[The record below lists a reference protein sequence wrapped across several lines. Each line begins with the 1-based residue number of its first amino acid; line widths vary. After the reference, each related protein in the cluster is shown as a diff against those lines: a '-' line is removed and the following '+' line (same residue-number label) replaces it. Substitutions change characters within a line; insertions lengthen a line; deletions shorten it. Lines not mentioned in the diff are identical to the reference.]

1 MDLRETFSGFCRI
14 LNSCC
19 TSIEAPR
26 RASCTGYQDPSGTYS
41 PMKTS
46 YQTLLILIVF
56 TCSPHLKG
64 ADDAKKV
71 TFVDDVLPILE
82 NKCANCHNPDESKG
96 GLDLSSFS
104 ATLIGGSGG
113 EIVVSQDAG
122 SSRIFTLAA
131 HKEEPFM
138 PPKGTAATEKE
149 LKVISDWITGGL
161 LETKS
166 SKARKTDKPKIDFD
180 SITSTGKP
188 EGPPAMPEHLILQPE
203 VVAARSNA
211 VPALAHSPWAPI
223 LAVAG
228 QKQILLYHSEDY
240 DLLGVLPYPEGFP
253 QTLNFSPNGAYL
265 SCGGGRGGKSG
276 NVVAW
281 DLKTGER
288 IIEVGKEYD
297 IVLGADVSPDLKTAV
312 MGGPGRSIKL
322 WDTVAGEQIN
332 SIKKH
337 SDWMLCAGYSPDGVI
352 FATGGRNGGLYVW
365 EAATGYE
372 FYTLKGHTKG
382 VTGLDWRADGNVLAS
397 CSEDGQVMLW
407 EMTGGKQIKK
417 WEAHKGGV
425 LAIAYAPDGKIA
437 TVGRDKTAKIWEG
450 DGKAIRSIA
459 ASDDIVLSVAFSHD
473 SKRVFTGDWNG
484 NIKVWDAE
492 NGTEIA
498 TIDPNP
504 PTIDVQLAYSE
515 KRITE
520 LTTSLPKLE
529 LGVKAISTELAKA
542 REGEAAANKAL
553 SLVTTALNTQKA
565 AVTKLDA
572 QVKALTPQVD
582 QAVKDLAAK
591 NAAAKTTTV
600 ASTAANAALKAPQV
614 LVTKLIGELKTR
626 EAALLAATTALNAA
640 KAEAAKPALDDAQKK
655 QHAALAAAQVNATK
669 VKQAADAA
677 LAAKT
682 AEVAA
687 ITPQSQAANKAATDA
702 KAQLDNGNKSIA
714 AAQGALTAVTAARAS
729 ADAAL
734 VAASKDGKTPPMN
747 LVDAQMAAAA
757 KEREAQGAL
766 QNSKNALVA
775 VQVNQKKAADLQVQ
789 IAAKLTAANTAAG
802 TLKQDQANKN
812 TAFTSAG
819 AAFKPLQDAAVA
831 GAARVAQAKVNLTA
845 KTTSFQQNEKARND
859 HKVALDKANASLAA
873 AVGNSNTL
881 KTKLAAEQAAAK
893 VSTDGL
899 AAKQKQLAD
908 SKTQLVATTAEMKKS
923 EAAVAASTKAR
934 DGAKA
939 VVAAV
944 VKKDA
949 DSKKSIE
956 LAKLELENT
965 KFLKKKW
972 QAAAINLTAHKESE
986 NLDDMKFDLEDMKEG
1001 EVVAKNVVTV
1011 ATKARTEAE
1020 STLAS
1025 AQKTVV
1031 DGTMQLK
1038 EKSSSV
1044 LERALKLVASR
1055 AVAELREGAIQKQP
1069 GQNPLTLASNTTTEP
1084 PFKDTVEDGMEEE
1097 EEKIEIVAAQ
1107 TLSYKTPDEI
1117 NAEVDDLKKRL
1128 IELEQFLA
1136 TTYQEADKTKTTVDM
1151 ASKVARETPKL
1162 IAERT
1167 EAEKQAAKELTDAE
1181 AERKRQEQILVEQ
1194 AKKIDELKKKYIAT
1208 FPKRD

>member
-1 MDLRETFSGFCRI
+1 
-14 LNSCC
+14 
-19 TSIEAPR
+19 
-26 RASCTGYQDPSGTYS
+26 
-41 PMKTS
+41 MKTS
-46 YQTLLILIVF
+46 YQTLLILTVF

-64 ADDAKKV
+64 ADEAKKV

-82 NKCANCHNPDESKG
+82 NKCVNCHNPDESKG

-104 ATLIGGSGG
+104 AAMNGGSGG
-113 EIVVSQDAG
+113 DIVVSQDAN
-122 SSRIFTLAA
+122 SSRIYTLTA

-149 LKVISDWITGGL
+149 LKVIADWVAGGL

-166 SKARKTDKPKIDFD
+166 SKARKSDKPKVDLN

-203 VVAARSNA
+203 VVADRPNA

-228 QKQILLYHSEDY
+228 QKQILLYHSEDC

-265 SCGGGRGGKSG
+265 SCGGGRAGKSG

-297 IVLGADVSPDLKTAV
+297 IVLGADVSPDLKTAI
-312 MGGPGRSIKL
+312 MGGPDRNIKL

-337 SDWMLCAGYSPDGVI
+337 SDWMLTAGYSPDGVI

-382 VTGLDWRADGNVLAS
+382 VTDIAWRPDGNVLAS

-407 EMTGGKQIKK
+407 EMNEGKQIKK
-417 WEAHKGGV
+417 WEAHKAGV
-425 LAIAYAPDGKIA
+425 LALAYAPNGNIA
-437 TVGRDKTAKIWEG
+437 TVGRDNTAKIWQG
-450 DGKAIRSIA
+450 DGKAIRTIK
-459 ASDDIVLSVAFSHD
+459 ASDDIVLSVAFSQD
-473 SKRVFTGDWNG
+473 SKRIFTGDWHG

-492 NGTEIA
+492 NGAEVA

-515 KRITE
+515 KRLTE
-520 LTTSLPKLE
+520 LTSTLPKLE
-529 LGVKAISTELAKA
+529 QGVKAISTELAKA
-542 REGEAAANKAL
+542 REAEAAANKAL
-553 SLVTTALNTQKA
+553 SDITTAFNTQKA

-582 QAVKDLAAK
+582 QAGKEVAAK
-591 NAAAKTTTV
+591 NAAVKATTD
-600 ASTAANAALKAPQV
+600 ALTAATAALKAPQD
-614 LVTKLIGELKTR
+614 LVAKLTGELKAK
-626 EAALLAATTALNAA
+626 EAALVTATNELNAA
-640 KAEAAKPALDDAQKK
+640 KVEAAKPALDDAQKK
-655 QHAALAAAQVNATK
+655 QHDALVAAQANAAK
-669 VKQAADAA
+669 AKQAADAT
-677 LAAKT
+677 LAAK
-682 AEVAA
+682 AKEAAA
-687 ITPQSQAANKAATDA
+687 ISAQAQVADKAAADA
-702 KAQLDNGNKSIA
+702 KAQLDNANKSIA
-714 AAQGALTAVTAARAS
+714 AAQAALKTATTAREK

-734 VAASKDGKTPPMN
+734 VEASKDGKTPPMN

-757 KEREAQGAL
+757 KEREIQGTL
-766 QNSKNALVA
+766 QNSQNALAA
-775 VQVNQKKAADLQVQ
+775 VQANQKKAAELQTQ
-789 IAAKLTAANTAAG
+789 IAAKLAATNTAVG
-802 TLKQDQANKN
+802 TLKQDQANK
-812 TAFTSAG
+812 SADL
-819 AAFKPLQDAAVA
+819 AKADAALNPLRDAATA
-831 GAARVAQAKVNLTA
+831 GAARVAQAKANLTA
-845 KTTSFQQNEKARND
+845 KTTAFQQNEKARND
-859 HKVALDKANASLAA
+859 HKAALDKANASLAA
-873 AVGNSNTL
+873 AAANTNTL
-881 KTKLAAEQAAAK
+881 KAKLAAEQAAAK
-893 VSTDGL
+893 AATDGL

-908 SKTQLVATTAEMKKS
+908 SKTQLAAATAEMKKS
-923 EAAVAASTKAR
+923 EAAVAASTKSR
-934 DGAKA
+934 DAAKA
-939 VVAAV
+939 AVAAV
-944 VKKDA
+944 IKKDA
-949 DSKKSIE
+949 DTRKSIE

-965 KFLKKKW
+965 KFLKQKW

-1001 EVVAKNVVTV
+1001 EVVAKQEVTE

-1025 AQKTVV
+1025 AKKTVV

-1055 AVAELREGAIQKQP
+1055 AVAELREEAIQKQP
-1069 GQNPLTLASNTTTEP
+1069 AQDSLTLASNTTTEL
-1084 PFKDTVEDGMEEE
+1084 PFNDTVEDGMEEE
-1097 EEKIEIVAAQ
+1097 EEKIEIVAAR

-1117 NAEVDDLKKRL
+1117 NAEVDNLKKRL

-1136 TTYQEADKTKTTVDM
+1136 TTYQEADKTKTTVEM

-1167 EAEKQAAKELTDAE
+1167 EAEKQAAKELADAE

-1194 AKKIDELKKKYIAT
+1194 AKKIEELKKKYLAT
-1208 FPKRD
+1208 LPKRD

>member
-1 MDLRETFSGFCRI
+1 
-14 LNSCC
+14 
-19 TSIEAPR
+19 
-26 RASCTGYQDPSGTYS
+26 
-41 PMKTS
+41 MKTA

-56 TCSPHLKG
+56 TCSPHIKG
-64 ADDAKKV
+64 AGDAKKV
-71 TFVDDVLPILE
+71 TFIDDVFPILD
-82 NKCANCHNPDESKG
+82 NKCVSCHNPDESKG
-96 GLDLSSFS
+96 GLDLSTFS
-104 ATLIGGSGG
+104 ATLAGGSGG
-113 EIVVSQDAG
+113 DIVVSQDAD
-122 SSRIFTLAA
+122 SSRIYTLTA

-138 PPKGTAATEKE
+138 PPKGTGATEKE
-149 LKVISDWITGGL
+149 LKVIADWVAGGL

-166 SKARKTDKPKIDFD
+166 SKARKSDKPKVDLN
-180 SITSTGKP
+180 SISATGKP

-203 VVAARSNA
+203 VVADRPNA

-223 LAVAG
+223 VAVAG

-265 SCGGGRGGKSG
+265 SCGGGRAGKSG

-297 IVLGADVSPDLKTAV
+297 IVLGADVSPDLKTAI
-312 MGGPGRSIKL
+312 MGGPKRNIKL

-337 SDWMLCAGYSPDGVI
+337 SDWMLSARYSPDGVI

-382 VTGLDWRADGNVLAS
+382 VTGLDWRPDGNVLAS

-407 EMTGGKQIKK
+407 EMNEGKQIKK
-417 WEAHKGGV
+417 WEAHKGGI
-425 LAIAYAPDGKIA
+425 LAIAYSPDGKIA
-437 TVGRDKTAKIWEG
+437 TVGRDKTAKIWQG
-450 DGKAIRSIA
+450 DGKAIRTIN

-473 SKRVFTGDWNG
+473 SKRIFTGDWFG

-492 NGTEIA
+492 NGAEVA
-498 TIDPNP
+498 SIDPNP
-504 PTIDVQLAYSE
+504 PTIDAQLAYSE
-515 KRITE
+515 KRLTE
-520 LTTSLPKLE
+520 LTTSLPKME

-542 REGEAAANKAL
+542 RESEATTNTVL
-553 SLVTTALNTQKA
+553 STVTTALNTQKA

-572 QVKALTPQVD
+572 QVKALTPQID
-582 QAVKDLAAK
+582 AANKDLAAK
-591 NAAAKTTTV
+591 NAAVKATTGVLAAAT
-600 ASTAANAALKAPQV
+600 TAIKAPQD
-614 LVTKLIGELKTR
+614 LVTKLTGELKAR
-626 EAALLAATTALNAA
+626 EVALQTATTTLTAA
-640 KAEAAKPALDDAQKK
+640 KAEAAKPALDAAQKK
-655 QHAALAAAQVNATK
+655 QYDTLAAAQANATK
-669 VKQAADAA
+669 VKQAVDAA

-682 AEVAA
+682 KEAAA
-687 ITPQSQAANKAATDA
+687 INAQAQVANKAATDA
-702 KAQLDNGNKSIA
+702 KTQLDSANKSITA
-714 AAQGALTAVTAARAS
+714 TQAALTAATTARVT

-734 VAASKDGKTPPMN
+734 VAASKEGQTPPMP

-757 KEREAQGAL
+757 KERAAQGAL
-766 QNSKNALVA
+766 QNSQKALVA
-775 VQVNQKKAADLQVQ
+775 VQANQKKAADLQAQ
-789 IAAKLTAANTAAG
+789 IAAKLTAANTAVG
-802 TLKQDQANKN
+802 TLKQDQVNKN
-812 TAFTSAG
+812 TALAQAG
-819 AAFKPLQDAAVA
+819 AAFKPLQDAATA
-831 GAARVAQAKVNLTA
+831 GAARLAQAKVNLTA
-845 KTTSFQQNEKARND
+845 KTTAFQQSEKARND
-859 HKVALDKANASLAA
+859 HKAALDKANPSLAS
-873 AVGNSNTL
+873 AVASSNTL

-893 VSTDGL
+893 ASAEGL

-908 SKTQLVATTAEMKKS
+908 SKTLLAATTAEIKKS
-923 EAAVAASTKAR
+923 EAAVAASTKSR

-939 VVAAV
+939 AVAAV
-944 VKKDA
+944 IKKEA
-949 DSKKSIE
+949 DTKKSIE

-965 KFLKKKW
+965 KFLKQKW
-972 QAAAINLTAHKESE
+972 QAAAINLTARKESE

-1001 EVVAKNVVTV
+1001 EVVAKKEVTD
-1011 ATKARTEAE
+1011 ATKARTDAE

-1025 AQKTVV
+1025 AKKTVV

-1055 AVAELREGAIQKQP
+1055 AVAELREETIQKQP
-1069 GQNPLTLASNTTTEP
+1069 GQESLTTVSNTTTDS
-1084 PFKDTVEDGMEEE
+1084 PFKNTVEDGMEEE
-1097 EEKIEIVAAQ
+1097 EEKIEIIAAQ

-1117 NAEVDDLKKRL
+1117 NAEVDNLKKRL

-1151 ASKVARETPKL
+1151 ASKVARETPEL

-1167 EAEKQAAKELTDAE
+1167 EAEKQAAKELADAE
-1181 AERKRQEQILVEQ
+1181 AERKRHEQILVEQ
-1194 AKKIDELKKKYIAT
+1194 AKKIDELKEKYLAT